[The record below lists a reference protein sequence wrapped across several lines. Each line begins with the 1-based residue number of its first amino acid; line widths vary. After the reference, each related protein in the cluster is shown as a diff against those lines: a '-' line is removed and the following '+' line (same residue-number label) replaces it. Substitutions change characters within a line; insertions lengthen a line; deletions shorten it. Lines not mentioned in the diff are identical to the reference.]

1 MHKPIRVLLA
11 DDHPALRVGL
21 RVLLERA
28 PDIEVVGEAEDGE
41 TVLTQLETLHPDVIV
56 LDCQLP
62 GISGVEVARTI
73 KRRKASPR
81 VIALSAY
88 DDDGYLAQM
97 HEADATGYLLKNEAP
112 ARIVEAVRAAMR
124 GETLWTPEQ
133 LARIEHW
140 RAEVVRLIDSL
151 TPREREVLHWVTEG
165 LSNKE
170 IAQKLYITV
179 RTVDFHVSNILRK
192 LGVISRVEAAV
203 WAKEHGEHLRLVVK
217 EASIDPSTSS
227 G

>member
-1 MHKPIRVLLA
+1 MPESIRVLLA

-21 RVLLERA
+21 RVLLDRA
-28 PDIEVVGEAEDGE
+28 SDIEVVGEVEDGE
-41 TVLTQLETLHPDVIV
+41 TVLTQLEVLTPDVIV

-62 GISGVEVARTI
+62 GISGVEVARAI
-73 KRRKASPR
+73 KRAGALAAGATAPR

-97 HEADATGYLLKNEAP
+97 HEAGAMGYLLKNEAP
-112 ARIVEAVRAAMR
+112 GRIVEAVQATMR
-124 GETLWTPEQ
+124 DMPLWTTAQ

-140 RAEVVRLIDSL
+140 RAEVDRLIASL

-170 IAQKLYITV
+170 IAQTLYITV
-179 RTVDFHVSNILRK
+179 RTVDFHVSNVLRK

-203 WAKEHGEHLRLVVK
+203 WAKEHSNYLGLE
-217 EASIDPSTSS
+217 
-227 G
+227 GG